1 MTDLHLMAHRIL
13 PLALAWLLVSC
24 SDAGTELAGKG
35 PGLEQNVTVTVA
47 ESYFSN
53 QVDSVRT
60 IFAATYDASVIPL
73 LPPAVL
79 STKQLTFSLSNYSVR
94 LSSPAPGDSSTLL
107 VLFRNEAEEVVRHWA
122 MLLTRIPFSSSGAGA
137 FQGKVSAVLL
147 PEFGPVTS
155 SSIDVIVS
163 NDTLRVDAALH
174 RLVLGESIDLDPR
187 PVVPPAATSWEIDIE
202 NTLPTSVVYVLDD
215 GLVRNAVALDPN
227 RGTSMGTSRQ
237 PQRLWLLRTSD

>member
-1 MTDLHLMAHRIL
+1 MTEVPMIPHRIL
-13 PLALAWLLVSC
+13 PVVLASFLVAC
-24 SDAGTELAGKG
+24 SDAGTEPAGKG
-35 PGLEQNVTVTVA
+35 PGLEQNVTVTIA

-60 IFAATYDASVIPL
+60 IFAATYDSSVIAV

-107 VLFRNEAEEVVRHWA
+107 VLFRNEAEAAVKHWA
-122 MLLTRIPFSSSGAGA
+122 MLLTRIPFFSSGTGA
-137 FQGKVSAVLL
+137 FEGKVSAAVL

-155 SSIDVIVS
+155 PSIGVIVS
-163 NDTLRVDAALH
+163 NDTLRVDPALH
-174 RLVLGESIDLDPR
+174 RLVLGEPIDLDPR
-187 PVVPPAATSWEIDIE
+187 PVVPPAATSWEIDIV
-202 NTLPTSVVYVLDD
+202 NTLPTTVVYVLDD

-237 PQRLWLLRTSD
+237 PQRLWLLKTTN